1 MLKIGN
7 LLPYK
12 TSAGPVR
19 GGPLSG
25 LVPARRRGRQTMGSG
40 GGGKA
45 IARKPDGNRQF
56 AGGAGTRY
64 LPQVNAFAKRKCRC
78 PQETAFFNVF
88 PAEAGI
94 Q

>member
-1 MLKIGN
+1 
-7 LLPYK
+7 
-12 TSAGPVR
+12 
-19 GGPLSG
+19 
-25 LVPARRRGRQTMGSG
+25 MGSG

-78 PQETAFFNVF
+78 PQETAFFNGF
-88 PAEAGI
+88 PAHAGS
-94 Q
+94 QQA